1 MPAEATGHLSSLCSC
16 KPGDNAS
23 TRQWATRSGN
33 ACCPRSWRWAN
44 FDDMA
49 EVKEGLPITPAV
61 VRWARERAGYS
72 MEDACRHFKK
82 IAAWEAGEA
91 MPTYVQVEQMAER
104 FKLPVAVFF
113 FPTPPSVPAIEQSF
127 RTLTAEDFAAIPRTV
142 RLFLRRGQA
151 MQINLA
157 ELNDGKN
164 PAKQLVARD
173 LKFSPNTSLDKIAAE
188 VRAYLGVSI
197 GEQSG
202 WKSVDDAF
210 EKWREVF
217 ATKAGVYVFKEAF
230 HAPNYFGFCLYDD
243 EFPVIYINNS
253 SAKSRQIFTLFHE
266 LGHLLFHTSG
276 VDILDDPFLNHLG
289 GNEQKIEIICNGLA
303 ARVLVPDDVLDV
315 MLQGLKVGR
324 QAASQLADH
333 FSVSREVIYRKFLD
347 RGLIDAG
354 EYNAAAKDWAAQM
367 KPKAESSG
375 NYYNSHRAYLGQ
387 RYIDLAFTRYYQRRF
402 DRGQLAEYLNL
413 KPKNLPTFAEKFA
426 GGGL

>member
-1 MPAEATGHLSSLCSC
+1 
-16 KPGDNAS
+16 
-23 TRQWATRSGN
+23 
-33 ACCPRSWRWAN
+33 
-44 FDDMA
+44 MA

-61 VRWARERAGYS
+61 VQWARERSGYS
-72 MEDACRHFKK
+72 MEDAARHFKK

-91 MPTYVQVEQMAER
+91 LPTYVQVEQMAER
-104 FKLPVAVFF
+104 FKIPVAVFF
-113 FPTPPSVPAIEQSF
+113 FPKPPNVPPIEQSF

-164 PAKQLVARD
+164 PSKRLITRD
-173 LKFSPNTSLDKIAAE
+173 LKVSPNTSLDKIAAE

-197 GEQSG
+197 AEQAS
-202 WKSVDDAF
+202 WKGVDEAL
-210 EKWREVF
+210 EAWREVL
-217 ATKAGVYVFKEAF
+217 TDKAGVYVFKDAF

-243 EFPVIYINNS
+243 EFPIVYINNS

-276 VDILDDPFLNHLG
+276 IDILDDPFLDHLG
-289 GNEQKIEIICNGLA
+289 DAEQKIEVICNGLA
-303 ARVLVPDDVLDV
+303 ARVLVPDDVLDT
-315 MLQGLKVGR
+315 MLKGLKIGR
-324 QAASQLADH
+324 DAATQLASR
-333 FSVSREVIYRKFLD
+333 FNVSREVIYRKFLD

-354 EYNAAAKDWAAQM
+354 EYKAAAKAWAAQM
-367 KPKAESSG
+367 KPKETSSG
-375 NYYNSHRAYLGQ
+375 NYYNSHHAYLGQ

-402 DRGQLAEYLNL
+402 DEGQLAEYLNL
-413 KPKNLPTFAEKFA
+413 KPKNLPTFEAKFGL

>member
-1 MPAEATGHLSSLCSC
+1 MAEA
-16 KPGDNAS
+16 
-23 TRQWATRSGN
+23 
-33 ACCPRSWRWAN
+33 
-44 FDDMA
+44 
-49 EVKEGLPITPAV
+49 KEGLPITPTV
-61 VRWARERAGYS
+61 VQWARERAGYS
-72 MEDACRHFKK
+72 MDDASRHFKK

-91 MPTYVQVEQMAER
+91 LPTYVQVEQMAER
-104 FKLPVAVFF
+104 FKIPVAVFF
-113 FPTPPSVPAIEQSF
+113 FPNPPAVPPIEQSF

-164 PAKQLVARD
+164 PAGRVICRD

-197 GEQSG
+197 DEQAS
-202 WKSVDDAF
+202 WKGVDDAL

-217 ATKAGVYVFKEAF
+217 ATKAGVYVFKDAF
-230 HAPNYFGFCLYDD
+230 RAPNYFGFCLYDD

-276 VDILDDPFLNHLG
+276 IDILDDQFIAHLG
-289 GNEQKIEIICNGLA
+289 SAEQKIEIICNGLA
-303 ARVLVPDDVLDV
+303 ARVLVPDDVLDK
-315 MLQGLKVGR
+315 MLRGANIGR
-324 QAASQLADH
+324 QLATQ
-333 FSVSREVIYRKFLD
+333 FANYFGVSREVIYRKFLD
-347 RGLIDAG
+347 RGLIDAE
-354 EYNAAAKDWAAQM
+354 EYGAAAKEWAAQM
-367 KPKAESSG
+367 KPKEGESSG
-375 NYYNSHRAYLGQ
+375 NYYNSQHAYLGQ

-402 DRGQLAEYLNL
+402 DRRQLAEYLNL